1 MLRTAALTLSLSAG
15 LASCQYPATGPT
27 ARVKNGTLLGV
38 HSDAYDQDFFLG
50 IPYAQPPVASLRY
63 RAPASLNQSW
73 HDAKPATQNSAE
85 VCDVVTKHSTIAD
98 MLQVLWLRIGP
109 VELSRFG
116 GLSLPQHC
124 PPFGLRECIPSRS
137 VLDSRRRV

>member
-15 LASCQYPATGPT
+15 LVSCQYPSTGPT
-27 ARVKNGTLLGV
+27 ARVKNGTLLGL

-50 IPYAQPPVASLRY
+50 IPYAQPPVGNLRY

-73 HDAKPATQNSAE
+73 YDAKPATQNSAE
-85 VCDVVTKHSTIAD
+85 VCDVMTRHSTIAD
-98 MLQVLWLRIGP
+98 LFQVLWLRIGS
-109 VELSRFG
+109 VELPRFG

-124 PPFGLRECIPSRS
+124 PSFWLRERISPGSL
-137 VLDSRRRV
+137 LDSRRRI

>member
-15 LASCQYPATGPT
+15 LASCQYPPTGPT

-50 IPYAQPPVASLRY
+50 IPYAQPPVGSLRY
-63 RAPASLNQSW
+63 RAPASLNSSW
-73 HDAKPATQNSAE
+73 YDAKPATQNSAE
-85 VCDVVTKHSTIAD
+85 VCDVMTKHSIVAD
-98 MLQVLWLRIGP
+98 MLQVLWLRIRS
-109 VELSRFG
+109 VELPRFG

-124 PPFGLRECIPSRS
+124 PSFWLRECIASRG
-137 VLDSRRRV
+137 VLDPRRRI